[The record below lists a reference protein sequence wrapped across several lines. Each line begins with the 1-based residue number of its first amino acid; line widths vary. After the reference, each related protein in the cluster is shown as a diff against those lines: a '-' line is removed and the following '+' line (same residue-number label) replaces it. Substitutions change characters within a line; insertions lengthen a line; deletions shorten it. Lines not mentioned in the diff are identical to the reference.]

1 MYGKTEEELTK
12 SKLYILYLLNMVDEP
27 FSNINITQTFVETDI
42 IEYFPLQQY
51 LFELENSSF
60 ISKMQVEQKD
70 YYHITERG
78 KSALNY
84 FENRM
89 LGIDKKKLEEYL
101 EENLSKFNRY
111 KEIKADYSKNV
122 ETGNTEVV
130 LQLINKDKPFIN
142 LMLEVPTA
150 QTAKAMC
157 KNWDQFASDIYA
169 EIITVLTQKREANK

>member
-1 MYGKTEEELTK
+1 MYGKSEDELTK
-12 SKLYILYLLNMVDEP
+12 SKLYILFLLNMVDEP
-27 FSNINITQTFVETDI
+27 FLNLNITQTFVETDI

-51 LFELENSSF
+51 LFELEKSSF
-60 ISKMQVEQKD
+60 ISKMEVERKA
-70 YYHITERG
+70 YYQITERG

-130 LQLINKDKPFIN
+130 LQLINKDRPFIN
-142 LMLEVPTA
+142 LTLEVPTA
-150 QTAKAMC
+150 ETAKNMC
-157 KNWDQFASDIYA
+157 KNWDQFASDIYG
-169 EIITVLTQKREANK
+169 EIITALTQKREDNK

>member
-1 MYGKTEEELTK
+1 MYGKSEEELTK
-12 SKLYILYLLNMVDEP
+12 SKLYILFLLNKVDEP
-27 FSNINITQTFVETDI
+27 FSNLNITQTFIETDI

-51 LFELENSSF
+51 LFELEKSSF
-60 ISKMQVEQKD
+60 ISKMQVERKD
-70 YYHITERG
+70 YYQITERG

-89 LGIDKKKLEEYL
+89 LGIDKKKLEDYL

-111 KEIKADYSKNV
+111 KEIKADYSKNG

-142 LMLEVPTA
+142 LTLEVPTA
-150 QTAKAMC
+150 ETAKAMC
-157 KNWDQFASDIYA
+157 KNWDQFASDIYG
-169 EIITVLTQKREANK
+169 EIITLLTQHREDK